1 MTDPIPGDEIM
12 PALTEV
18 IRRTFRQPSAE
29 VDRATTAM
37 DIDGWD
43 SLSHTMLILQVE
55 QRFGVRLPADRVHE
69 LDDVGELADLVAEA
83 GGRP

>member
-1 MTDPIPGDEIM
+1 MSDSGSSEQIM

-18 IRRTFRQPSAE
+18 IRRVFRQPTAA
-29 VDRATTAM
+29 VDRETTAM

-55 QRFGVRLPADRVHE
+55 QRFSVRLPADRVHE
-69 LDDVGELADLVAEA
+69 LDNVGELADLIAEA
-83 GGRP
+83 GERP